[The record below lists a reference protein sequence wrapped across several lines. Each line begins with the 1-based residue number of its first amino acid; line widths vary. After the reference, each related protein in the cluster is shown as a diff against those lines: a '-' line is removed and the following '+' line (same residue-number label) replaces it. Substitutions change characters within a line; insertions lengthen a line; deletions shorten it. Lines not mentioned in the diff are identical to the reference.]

1 MDQEIKEVKKM
12 ELKEKTFLAVVC
24 LAAIF
29 LAIQA
34 VSAFI
39 AYEGLGKNTPREI
52 VVSANGSAFIVPDIA
67 LMQLGVTTE
76 GFDIG
81 KITAEN
87 TDKMN
92 KVISEVKAA
101 GVDEKDIKTTNYSL
115 SPKYD
120 YSRGAQIFKGYTLN
134 QQVTVKVRNFGKIGD
149 ILGKATKGG
158 ANLIGDF
165 QFTIEDENSAKQ
177 LARTDAIQKAKAQAE
192 SIVQQTGLKL
202 IKVVNVYENGYS
214 SSVPNYYSSAKA
226 MDSSSAGGG
235 IAVADV
241 QPGQQEVSISINLV
255 YQVK

>member
-1 MDQEIKEVKKM
+1 MDQETKEVKKT
-12 ELKEKTFLAVVC
+12 EIREKIFLAVVW
-24 LAAIF
+24 LAGIF

-34 VSAFI
+34 VNSFI

-52 VVSANGSAFIVPDIA
+52 VVSASGNAFIIPDIA

-92 KVISEVKAA
+92 KVISGVKTA

-120 YSRGAQIFKGYTLN
+120 YSRGAQIFKGYTLT
-134 QQVTVKVRNFGKIGD
+134 QQITVKIRNFGKIGD
-149 ILGKATKGG
+149 ILGKATQSG
-158 ANLIGDF
+158 ANLIGNF

-192 SIVQQTGLKL
+192 SIAQQTGLKL
-202 IKVVNVYENGYS
+202 VKVVNIYENGYS
-214 SSVPNYYSSAKA
+214 PVLNSYSSAKA
-226 MDSSSAGGG
+226 VDSSGMGGG
-235 IAVADV
+235 VAVAEI
-241 QPGQQEVSISINLV
+241 QPGQQEISVSINLV

>member
-1 MDQEIKEVKKM
+1 MDQEIKEVKKR
-12 ELKEKTFLAVVC
+12 ELPEKVFLAVVC
-24 LAAIF
+24 LSVVF

-34 VSAFI
+34 VNAFI
-39 AYEGLGKNTPREI
+39 VYEGLGRNNPREI
-52 VVSANGSAFIVPDIA
+52 VVSASGQAFIIPDIA

-76 GFDIG
+76 GFDVG

-92 KVISEVKAA
+92 KIIGEVKAA
-101 GVDEKDIKTTNYSL
+101 GVEEKDIKTTNYSL

-120 YSRGAQIFKGYTLN
+120 YSRGARVFKGYTLV

-149 ILGKATKGG
+149 ILGKATDSG

-177 LARTDAIQKAKAQAE
+177 SARTDAIQKAKVQAE
-192 SIVQQTGLKL
+192 SIAQQTGLKL
-202 IKVVNVYENGYS
+202 VKVTNIYENGYS
-214 SSVPNYYSSAKA
+214 PVSNYYGAAKA
-226 MDSSSAGGG
+226 MDSSSIGGG
-235 IAVADV
+235 AAVAEI
-241 QPGQQEVSISINLV
+241 QPGQQEVSISVSLV